1 MQKLCIFYCLNP
13 DLDITLCKKIV
24 VFCFYRYLSEML
36 YSWMINTLHRA
47 DNFLLE
53 HETVGGILLYVLD
66 MQQTN

>member
-1 MQKLCIFYCLNP
+1 
-13 DLDITLCKKIV
+13 
-24 VFCFYRYLSEML
+24 ML